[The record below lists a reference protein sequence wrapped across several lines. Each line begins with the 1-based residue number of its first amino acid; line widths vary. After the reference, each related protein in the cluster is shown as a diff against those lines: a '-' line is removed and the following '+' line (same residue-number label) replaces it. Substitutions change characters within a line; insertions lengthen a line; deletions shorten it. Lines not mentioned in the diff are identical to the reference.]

1 MNTEAITGRSMF
13 GMHKGTQGI
22 HLRLRLTACDKN
34 FFFFNETYVIVF
46 VISGVYVLFVG
57 STPTGLSFCTTR
69 SFDKIDNNN
78 NNFPFDVGNLDHET
92 IGMDLLHCLCGSY

>member
-1 MNTEAITGRSMF
+1 MGSKTLKNISEAYVIVF
-13 GMHKGTQGI
+13 V
-22 HLRLRLTACDKN
+22 A
-34 FFFFNETYVIVF
+34 YVIVF

-78 NNFPFDVGNLDHET
+78 NNNKHVIRHFIYVRY
-92 IGMDLLHCLCGSY
+92 ILCMLITS